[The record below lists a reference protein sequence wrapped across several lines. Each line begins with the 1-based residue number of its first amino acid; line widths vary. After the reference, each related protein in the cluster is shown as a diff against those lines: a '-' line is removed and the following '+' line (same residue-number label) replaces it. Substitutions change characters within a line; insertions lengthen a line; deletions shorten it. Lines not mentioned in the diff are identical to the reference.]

1 MPEYPAASVAVSSW
15 TLVAISCERYYA
27 ICHPLRSRTWQT
39 INHAN
44 KIIAFIWLGSL
55 FCMTPI
61 AVFSQLMP
69 TSRQGLRKC
78 REQWP
83 AGSIGYELSYNIFLV
98 LTLLVLPLLALIFAY
113 LFITRTLYVSMRNER
128 DINFGNSSPDIGV
141 SSSSNNRSFNK
152 SRRAYG
158 NSNKAQRDSEN
169 MEIESA
175 SQLNFLQQQKFGA
188 PQYYYADNFSHGGS
202 KRRYFGSC
210 DGSRHLYCMRSASTK
225 SLRHQ
230 QQQKPQ
236 LIGSGDCC
244 GRVQRL
250 RHQQQ
255 QFYLTATN
263 DGERRKSLSTPSLR
277 ITETTLRRSNESKSL
292 ESKKRVVKML
302 FVLVLEFF
310 ICWTPLY
317 VINTMTMLIG
327 PVVYEYVDYTA
338 ISFLQLLAYSSSCC
352 NPITYCFMNAS
363 FRPTQYWRARDSESA
378 AVSIISRGR

>member
-1 MPEYPAASVAVSSW
+1 MLNEVLSKVLTFPAVNPPVFAGLTPPAELEPYPESMFGRDSGRLGSCSLISGRITLLLRPSLDLVLLTRLFLGICSSVGIHNTSYQYQTASVAVSSW

-98 LTLLVLPLLALIFAY
+98 LILLVLPLLALIFAY

-128 DINFGNSSPDIGV
+128 DINFGNSSPDIGIT
-141 SSSSNNRSFNK
+141 SSSNNRSFHK

-158 NSNKAQRDSEN
+158 NSNKAQRDAEN

-175 SQLNFLQQQKFGA
+175 SQLNFLQQQKLGA
-188 PQYYYADNFSHGGS
+188 PQYYYALSLKVLTQRSIRTDRISGG
-202 KRRYFGSC
+202 
-210 DGSRHLYCMRSASTK
+210 
-225 SLRHQ
+225 
-230 QQQKPQ
+230 
-236 LIGSGDCC
+236 
-244 GRVQRL
+244 QRMG
-250 RHQQQ
+250 H
-255 QFYLTATN
+255 
-263 DGERRKSLSTPSLR
+263 
-277 ITETTLRRSNESKSL
+277 
-292 ESKKRVVKML
+292 
-302 FVLVLEFF
+302 
-310 ICWTPLY
+310 C
-317 VINTMTMLIG
+317 
-327 PVVYEYVDYTA
+327 
-338 ISFLQLLAYSSSCC
+338 
-352 NPITYCFMNAS
+352 
-363 FRPTQYWRARDSESA
+363 
-378 AVSIISRGR
+378 